1 MNTEGKLKF
10 KQQTKINIMTNTDK
24 NDLNATIGNTVL
36 PAVLDF
42 GDYCTIEQYRYGCDN
57 EHYIHKVIGRLS
69 SNTWVDVPVMHNA
82 KETLHDHI
90 EDVVACVCCGVSER
104 EILRYRLSDVR
115 KHGR

>member
-1 MNTEGKLKF
+1 MNTKADLKNE
-10 KQQTKINIMTNTDK
+10 TPTC
-24 NDLNATIGNTVL
+24 GNTVL

-42 GDYCTIEQYRYGCDN
+42 GDYCTIEQHRYGCDN
-57 EHYIHKVIGRLS
+57 EHYIHKVIGRLR

-82 KETLHDHI
+82 KETQHDHM
-90 EDVVACVCCGVSER
+90 EDVVACVCRGVSER

>member
-1 MNTEGKLKF
+1 MNNKEQKVETSTEAA
-10 KQQTKINIMTNTDK
+10 IV
-24 NDLNATIGNTVL
+24 GNTVL

-82 KETLHDHI
+82 KETLHDHM

-115 KHGR
+115 KPDR